1 MKFSTAILSELGPRS
16 ENQDAVGVWVL
27 GAGKIAAAVADG
39 LGGHFGGKRAAQ
51 IAVERFADFARERG
65 PVTNLRSIAEQIH
78 ANIRKEQ
85 TENTR
90 YRTMATTLSGAV
102 VQSGVM
108 EFVHCGD
115 SRIVVARDGGTR
127 HLTIDHSEAQRLF
140 ASGQL
145 TPQALANYPRRNI
158 LESAL
163 GIRGHVTID
172 TGQFPLM
179 LGDKLF
185 FTTDGLHN
193 KIMSRELLEIAQQ
206 ASNAEDAA
214 NMLARE
220 MRRRGAD
227 DNYSCICIFV
237 IK

>member
-1 MKFSTAILSELGPRS
+1 MKFDTAVLSEAGSRS
-16 ENQDAVGVWVL
+16 ENQDAVGVWLL

-39 LGGHFGGKRAAQ
+39 LGGHFGGKRASQ
-51 IAVERFADFARERG
+51 IAVDRFADFAQERG
-65 PVTNLRSIAEQIH
+65 YVANLRSIAEQIH

-85 TENTR
+85 NENTR

-102 VQSGVM
+102 VQSGLM

-115 SRIVVARDGGTR
+115 SRIVVARNGGIW

-145 TPQALANYPRRNI
+145 TREALANYPRKNI

-163 GIRGHVTID
+163 GIQGHVTID

-179 LGDKLF
+179 LGDRVF

-193 KIMSRELLEIAQQ
+193 KIMSRELLQIAQQ
-206 ASNAEDAA
+206 ASKAEDAA
-214 NMLARE
+214 NLLSRE
-220 MRRRGAD
+220 MRRRSPD
-227 DNYSCICIFV
+227 DNYSCICVFV